1 MKKSNNLKIWFLIV
15 NIFIILGFVVFITNK
30 SEMIQIA
37 GGFGFI
43 IIGGV
48 ITFFKV
54 KCPHCGKVIGGIR
67 GWTGYCPFCK
77 RNLEQ

>member
-1 MKKSNNLKIWFLIV
+1 MKKSNNLQIWFWIG
-15 NIFIILGFVVFITNK
+15 NFFIISGFIVFISTK

-37 GGFGFI
+37 GGFGLI
-43 IIGGV
+43 IIGGAV
-48 ITFFKV
+48 TFLKV
-54 KCPHCGKVIGGIR
+54 KCPYCKKVIGGLR

>member
-1 MKKSNNLKIWFLIV
+1 MKNKNLQIWFWIG
-15 NIFIILGFVVFITNK
+15 NIFIILGFLIFILSK
-30 SEMIQIA
+30 SEMIQII
-37 GGFGFI
+37 GGFGSI
-43 IIGGV
+43 ILGGA
-48 ITFFKV
+48 ITLVKV